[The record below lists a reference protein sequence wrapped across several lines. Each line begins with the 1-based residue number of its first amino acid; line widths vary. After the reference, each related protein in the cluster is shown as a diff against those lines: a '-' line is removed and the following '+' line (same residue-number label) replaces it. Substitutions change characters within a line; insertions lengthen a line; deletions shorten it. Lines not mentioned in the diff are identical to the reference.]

1 MWIRSDNER
10 KEQLKE
16 YLNGIIEELD
26 KNIVP
31 LDVLIVRTEYE
42 SNLSKKNL
50 DDYSYEE
57 SSKFLKELIKEKEE
71 NDIANKYNPI
81 DLDDYL
87 TDDKYKDYFGNDE
100 KNQYQYRTV
109 LDGIMANDEAYLF
122 EKIKY
127 TNEEFESKKNLEDPK
142 ECLSF
147 FLKEGVK
154 GAITDGITWVKEQE
168 EHKPSYNEIYLP
180 ELKKLVNELEWV
192 LVGKQ
197 NRFYSLE
204 EISKDYKELKEYKEK
219 SKEDEVEY

>member
-42 SNLSKKNL
+42 TNLSKKNL

-87 TDDKYKDYFGNDE
+87 TDDRYKDYFGDDE
-100 KNQYQYRTV
+100 KNQYQ
-109 LDGIMANDEAYLF
+109 
-122 EKIKY
+122 
-127 TNEEFESKKNLEDPK
+127 
-142 ECLSF
+142 
-147 FLKEGVK
+147 
-154 GAITDGITWVKEQE
+154 
-168 EHKPSYNEIYLP
+168 
-180 ELKKLVNELEWV
+180 
-192 LVGKQ
+192 
-197 NRFYSLE
+197 
-204 EISKDYKELKEYKEK
+204 
-219 SKEDEVEY
+219 

>member
-42 SNLSKKNL
+42 TNLSKKNL

-57 SSKFLKELIKEKEE
+57 SLKFLKELIKEKEE
-71 NDIANKYNPI
+71 NDITDKYNPI
-81 DLDDYL
+81 DLDAYL

-127 TNEEFESKKNLEDPK
+127 TNEEFESKKTWK
-142 ECLSF
+142 I
-147 FLKEGVK
+147 LKNV
-154 GAITDGITWVKEQE
+154 
-168 EHKPSYNEIYLP
+168 
-180 ELKKLVNELEWV
+180 
-192 LVGKQ
+192 
-197 NRFYSLE
+197 
-204 EISKDYKELKEYKEK
+204 
-219 SKEDEVEY
+219 